1 VSKDGSA
8 GRLVAGWSHPLPL
21 ARFWNAHFSC
31 FLRDFAAQ
39 KYPPRKPKRVFVY
52 TKVEAE

>member
-1 VSKDGSA
+1 VSKDGSV